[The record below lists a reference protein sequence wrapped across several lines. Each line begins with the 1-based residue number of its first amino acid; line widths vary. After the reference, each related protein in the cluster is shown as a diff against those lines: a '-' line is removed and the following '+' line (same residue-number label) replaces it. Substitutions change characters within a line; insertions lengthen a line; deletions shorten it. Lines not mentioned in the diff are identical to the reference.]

1 MLQDVCFSLLYNS
14 FKLIL
19 LCECSHFKL
28 SHGQPSSILYRN
40 VERSSLNDAY
50 IQEQP
55 DFHRYSTTAFVDVVV
70 CRTGARA
77 MANSDGEYR
86 NRRPRRCSHCRL
98 WIREKCRNSALGR
111 YIGQLGPSDI
121 SFDRFDQTAGPGHEQ
136 LWA

>member
-1 MLQDVCFSLLYNS
+1 MFASRY

-28 SHGQPSSILYRN
+28 FHGQRSSTLCRN

-55 DFHRYSTTAFVDVVV
+55 DFHRYSTTAFVDIVV
-70 CRTGARA
+70 CRTGARDTNNPA
-77 MANSDGEYR
+77 VANSDSECR
-86 NRRPRRCSHCRL
+86 NRRPRRCSRCRL
-98 WIREKCRNSALGR
+98 WIREKCCVSALGS

-121 SFDRFDQTAGPGHEQ
+121 SVDRFDQTAGPRHEQ